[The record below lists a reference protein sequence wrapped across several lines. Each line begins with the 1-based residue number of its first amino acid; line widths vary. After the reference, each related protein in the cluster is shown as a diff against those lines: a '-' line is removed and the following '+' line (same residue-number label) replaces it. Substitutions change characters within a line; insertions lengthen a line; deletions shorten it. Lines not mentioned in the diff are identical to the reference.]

1 MKIKKLFD
9 DLKQIGTKKYY
20 FKNGEEEL
28 YFIANDLVIEIV
40 NCNDKIDII
49 INCDGIR
56 ANFLNTSRL
65 SDCSKKDIQMILNS
79 LYTIDVKCKK
89 ISQILIEEIR

>member
-28 YFIANDLVIEIV
+28 YFIANELVIEIV

-65 SDCSKKDIQMILNS
+65 SDCSKKNIQMILNS

-89 ISQILIEEIR
+89 ISQILIQEIR